1 MQQLETDIWLCWV
14 ERASPKNTALTE
26 SDCICAKKNKQNN
39 GKKKQRKN
47 KHNNK
52 TQVFTRFCG

>member
-26 SDCICAKKNKQNN
+26 SDCICAKKTKQNN
-39 GKKKQRKN
+39 GEKKTTKK
-47 KHNNK
+47 
-52 TQVFTRFCG
+52 

>member
-26 SDCICAKKNKQNN
+26 SDCICAKTNKQN